1 MNVSITLYYE
11 EIIEQAIKSGVY
23 ANSSEVVRAGLRL
36 LEKELGR
43 EAKIK
48 DLRQAIQEGED
59 SGPSQPW
66 NAGEVKREGRALFE
80 ARQRERQVTN

>member
-1 MNVSITLYYE
+1 MNVSLTPYYE
-11 EIIEQAIKSGVY
+11 EIIDQAVTSGIY

-36 LEKELGR
+36 LEKELAR

-59 SGPSQPW
+59 SGPSQAW
-66 NAGEVKREGRALFE
+66 SADEVKREGRKLLE
-80 ARQRERQVTN
+80 ERQRQATA